1 MEQQRPLEY
10 TVKIYCEGFTEWYYF
25 EWLRTNNRFKFSMEP
40 DIPKNSRSS
49 YKQNL
54 KLIDKEL
61 RKKPQ
66 ERADAIFLVIDTDTL
81 IKNKA
86 QYAIYQEAKEKYKK
100 QGVIF
105 IESHPCIEIWFLY
118 HLLNKFARTN
128 FETYEA
134 LRPAI
139 ESVLPKYE
147 KTARYYQ
154 KNSAFRDSILKNQ
167 ANREKAIDFSI
178 KACKYEPIED
188 EITNYTEVFKAIHFF
203 RLLQK
208 FAEIR
213 LLLAEKLR
221 SNVAIQPSI
230 DSHKTLSVMQ
240 NENIICTLKYTGTK
254 LKCIFTDG
262 QTFDIDDTKPLDM
275 TNSIIG
281 HIEELMQW
289 QGQSKTLIALE
300 HQIRKNKNYKTK
312 KNGKNYQIHN
322 K

>member
-1 MEQQRPLEY
+1 MEIQRPLEY

-40 DIPKNSRSS
+40 DVPKNSRSS

-81 IKNKA
+81 VKDKK

-118 HLLNKFARTN
+118 HLIDKFARTN

-139 ESVLPKYE
+139 ENVLPKYE
-147 KTARYYQ
+147 KTNRYYL
-154 KNSAFRDSILKNQ
+154 KNTVFRDGILKSRD
-167 ANREKAIDFSI
+167 NREKAIDFSI
-178 KACKYEPIED
+178 KACKYEPMED
-188 EITNYTEVFKAIHFF
+188 EVANYSEVFKAIHFF

-213 LLLAEKLR
+213 VLLSEKMR
-221 SNVAIQPSI
+221 TAIAIQPKI
-230 DSHKTLSVMQ
+230 ADHKSLSVMQ
-240 NENIICTLKYTGTK
+240 GESPICLLKYTGTK
-254 LKCIFTDG
+254 LFCIFMDG
-262 QTFDIDDTKPLDM
+262 QSYDVDDTKPLGINDAVI
-275 TNSIIG
+275 T
-281 HIEELMQW
+281 HI
-289 QGQSKTLIALE
+289 AE
-300 HQIRKNKNYKTK
+300 HLRQ
-312 KNGKNYQIHN
+312 
-322 K
+322 

>member
-1 MEQQRPLEY
+1 MEQHRPLEY

-61 RKKPQ
+61 RKNPQ

-81 IKNKA
+81 VKNKA

-118 HLLNKFARTN
+118 HLIDKFARTN

-154 KNSAFRDSILKNQ
+154 KNSTFRESILKDQ
-167 ANREKAIDFSI
+167 IRREKAIDFSI
-178 KACKYEPIED
+178 KTCKYDPIEN
-188 EITNYTEVFKAIHFF
+188 EIANYTEVFKAIHFF

-213 LLLAEKLR
+213 LLLSEKLR
-221 SNVAIQPSI
+221 TNIAIQPNI
-230 DSHKTLSVMQ
+230 DNHKALTVML
-240 NENIICTLKYTGTK
+240 NGNIICTLKYTGTK

-262 QTFDIDDTKPLDM
+262 KTFDVADTKALNIADSVISHM
-275 TNSIIG
+275 
-281 HIEELMQW
+281 
-289 QGQSKTLIALE
+289 SKLVHRTDSFMRLP
-300 HQIRKNKNYKTK
+300 
-312 KNGKNYQIHN
+312 
-322 K
+322 

>member
-1 MEQQRPLEY
+1 MEIQRPREY

-40 DIPKNSRSS
+40 DVPKNSRSS

-81 IKNKA
+81 AKDKK

-118 HLLNKFARTN
+118 HLIDKFARTN

-139 ESVLPKYE
+139 ENVLPKYE
-147 KTARYYQ
+147 KTNRYYL
-154 KNSAFRDSILKNQ
+154 KNTAFRDGILKSRD
-167 ANREKAIDFSI
+167 NREKAIDFSI
-178 KACKYEPIED
+178 KACKYKPMED
-188 EITNYTEVFKAIHFF
+188 EVANYSEVFKAIHFF

-213 LLLAEKLR
+213 VLLSEKMR
-221 SNVAIQPSI
+221 TAIALQPKI
-230 DSHKTLSVMQ
+230 DDHKSLSVMQ
-240 NENIICTLKYTGTK
+240 GESPICLLKYTGTK
-254 LKCIFTDG
+254 LCCIFMEG
-262 QTFDIDDTKPLDM
+262 QSYDVDDTKPLGINDAV
-275 TNSIIG
+275 IE
-281 HIEELMQW
+281 HIANRC
-289 QGQSKTLIALE
+289 G
-300 HQIRKNKNYKTK
+300 
-312 KNGKNYQIHN
+312 
-322 K
+322 

>member
-139 ESVLPKYE
+139 ESVLLKYE

-281 HIEELMQW
+281 HIEELMQ
-289 QGQSKTLIALE
+289 
-300 HQIRKNKNYKTK
+300 
-312 KNGKNYQIHN
+312 
-322 K
+322 

>member
-66 ERADAIFLVIDTDTL
+66 ERADTIFLVIDTDTL

-178 KACKYEPIED
+178 KTCKYEPIED

-281 HIEELMQW
+281 HIEELMQ
-289 QGQSKTLIALE
+289 
-300 HQIRKNKNYKTK
+300 
-312 KNGKNYQIHN
+312 
-322 K
+322 

>member
-61 RKKPQ
+61 RKKSQ

-281 HIEELMQW
+281 HIEELMQ
-289 QGQSKTLIALE
+289 
-300 HQIRKNKNYKTK
+300 
-312 KNGKNYQIHN
+312 
-322 K
+322 

>member
-66 ERADAIFLVIDTDTL
+66 ERAAAIFLVIDTDTL

-281 HIEELMQW
+281 HIEELMQ
-289 QGQSKTLIALE
+289 
-300 HQIRKNKNYKTK
+300 
-312 KNGKNYQIHN
+312 
-322 K
+322 

>member
-25 EWLRTNNRFKFSMEP
+25 EWLRTNNRFKSSMEP

-66 ERADAIFLVIDTDTL
+66 ERADAIFLVIDTHTL
-81 IKNKA
+81 VKNKT

-118 HLLNKFARTN
+118 HLLDKFARTN

-154 KNSAFRDSILKNQ
+154 KNSAFRDSILKNR

-178 KACKYEPIED
+178 KACKYEPIEN
-188 EITNYTEVFKAIHFF
+188 EVANYTEVFKAIQFF

-221 SNVAIQPSI
+221 TNVAIRPSI

-254 LKCIFTDG
+254 LKCIFADG
-262 QTFDIDDTKPLDM
+262 QTFDVDDTKSLDM

-281 HIEELMQW
+281 HIAELMQ
-289 QGQSKTLIALE
+289 
-300 HQIRKNKNYKTK
+300 
-312 KNGKNYQIHN
+312 
-322 K
+322 

>member
-1 MEQQRPLEY
+1 M
-10 TVKIYCEGFTEWYYF
+10 
-25 EWLRTNNRFKFSMEP
+25 
-40 DIPKNSRSS
+40 
-49 YKQNL
+49 
-54 KLIDKEL
+54 
-61 RKKPQ
+61 
-66 ERADAIFLVIDTDTL
+66 

-118 HLLNKFARTN
+118 HLLDKFARTN

-281 HIEELMQW
+281 HIEELMQ
-289 QGQSKTLIALE
+289 
-300 HQIRKNKNYKTK
+300 
-312 KNGKNYQIHN
+312 
-322 K
+322 